1 MENTVKIKADRL
13 VVSNGPIGEK
23 MRAEVAGVVLN
34 PEVVYEMAKQSMNR
48 AACAIPPVEVIRSN
62 GESQKYVPTGYAYGV
77 PEIEE
82 VMHKDGAT
90 IIKWADGTKT
100 PVVCGEGETYDPYT
114 GFMAAV
120 VKKMFGGTGAA
131 KSVHAEKNLEA
142 QAALLKAAEEKAK
155 KDAEEAQAEWEKKNA
170 AKIAKRKA
178 KAEKRLIAR
187 MAEEIRIEML
197 AKEQAKAMI
206 KAESDKSA

>member
-1 MENTVKIKADRL
+1 MENTVKIRANRI
-13 VVSNGPIGEK
+13 VVNNVYSENEK
-23 MRAEVAGVVLN
+23 MTAEVEGVVLN
-34 PEVVYEMAKQSMNR
+34 PDDLHKMLVKPDGYVGCGAIYSDVIISNR
-48 AACAIPPVEVIRSN
+48 F
-62 GESQKYVPTGYAYGV
+62 TYGV

-82 VMHKDGAT
+82 VMHENRAT

-100 PVVCGEGETYDPYT
+100 VVACGNGETYDPYT

-120 VKKMFGGTGAA
+120 VKKMFGGTGVA
-131 KSVHAEKNLEA
+131 KSVHEAKNLKELEA
-142 QAALLKAAEEKAK
+142 KARAAEEKAK
-155 KDAEEAQAEWEKKNA
+155 KEAEEAKAEYERKNA

-206 KAESDKSA
+206 KSERDKSA

>member
-1 MENTVKIKADRL
+1 MEKTVKIKADKL
-13 VVSNGPIGEK
+13 ALSHGTFGEK
-23 MRAEVAGVVLN
+23 MMAEVIG
-34 PEVVYEMAKQSMNR
+34 EVINCEEVMQMLYQNSCSTKHM
-48 AACAIPPVEVIRSN
+48 IPPIEVIRPD
-62 GESQKYVPTGYAYGV
+62 GESKKYVPAGYAYGV

-82 VMHKDGAT
+82 VMHKEGAT

-131 KSVHAEKNLEA
+131 KSLHANKNLEA

-155 KDAEEAQAEWEKKNA
+155 KEAEQAKAEWERQNA
-170 AKIAKRKA
+170 EKIAKRKA

-197 AKEQAKAMI
+197 AKEQAKTMI
-206 KAESDKSA
+206 KAEREKVT

>member
-1 MENTVKIKADRL
+1 MEKTVKIQAERL
-13 VVSNGPIGEK
+13 EITHTPMGD
-23 MRAEVAGVVLN
+23 MTAEVSGIVMNPNDVCEMLAECAGARC
-34 PEVVYEMAKQSMNR
+34 E
-48 AACAIPPVEVIRSN
+48 IPNVEVIRPN
-62 GESQKYVPTGYAYGV
+62 GEHQKYVPTGYAYGV

-82 VMHKDGAT
+82 VMHKEGAT

-142 QAALLKAAEEKAK
+142 QAALLKASEEKAK
-155 KDAEEAQAEWEKKNA
+155 KAAEEAKAEWEKKNA
-170 AKIAKRKA
+170 NKIAKRKA
-178 KAEKRLIAR
+178 KAEKRLITR

-206 KAESDKSA
+206 KAEREKSA

>member
-1 MENTVKIKADRL
+1 MEKTVKIKADKL
-13 VVSNGPIGEK
+13 ALSHGTFGEK
-23 MRAEVAGVVLN
+23 MMAEVIG
-34 PEVVYEMAKQSMNR
+34 EVINYEEVMQMLYQNSCSTKHM
-48 AACAIPPVEVIRSN
+48 IPPIEVIRPD
-62 GESQKYVPTGYAYGV
+62 GESKKYVPAGYAYGV

-82 VMHKDGAT
+82 VMHKEGAT

-131 KSVHAEKNLEA
+131 KSIHANKNLEA

-155 KDAEEAQAEWEKKNA
+155 KEAEDAKAEWEKKNA
-170 AKIAKRKA
+170 EKIAKRKA

-206 KAESDKSA
+206 KAEREKSA

>member
-1 MENTVKIKADRL
+1 MEKTVKIKAETL
-13 VVSNGPIGEK
+13 ALSYGTFGGK
-23 MRAEVAGVVLN
+23 MMAEVTG
-34 PEVVYEMAKQSMNR
+34 EVINCEEVTQMLYQNSCCGKHT
-48 AACAIPPVEVIRSN
+48 IPPVEGIRPN
-62 GESQKYVPTGYAYGV
+62 GESQKYMPAGYAYGV

-82 VMHKDGAT
+82 VMHKEGAT

-142 QAALLKAAEEKAK
+142 QAAMLKAAEEKAK
-155 KDAEEAQAEWEKKNA
+155 KEAEESKAEWEKKNA
-170 AKIAKRKA
+170 EKIAKRKA

-187 MAEEIRIEML
+187 MAEGIRIEML

-206 KAESDKSA
+206 KSEREKSA